1 LDDNGT
7 CFLQTQGSQGQ
18 RQTWDLVR
26 HNFVHLVRDWHSGIE
41 AVAAQFH
48 GHAYDM
54 HHHDEWLV
62 GVTHAGVQDF
72 YCRGQRRQST
82 AGRVILIEPGERHD
96 GRAVHEEGFR
106 YSMLYLPQ
114 AWLREEMGGRDAD
127 IGFRKTLADDRRLGD
142 AIAAACRAII
152 SGAPRL
158 AIDASQD
165 RVVELLRHHLG
176 KEERPTSDVGSSVAE
191 RAMDYIQAHYD
202 EPFSLDDLARATGA
216 RDRYQLSRVFR
227 RRFGTSPHACLVEI
241 RLIKARAMLRSAVP
255 PAEAAMA
262 SGFADQSHLGRWF
275 RRAYGLTPAAYR
287 LGRTNVPDMD
297 GLAG

>member
-1 LDDNGT
+1 
-7 CFLQTQGSQGQ
+7 
-18 RQTWDLVR
+18 
-26 HNFVHLVRDWHSGIE
+26 
-41 AVAAQFH
+41 
-48 GHAYDM
+48 
-54 HHHDEWLV
+54 
-62 GVTHAGVQDF
+62 
-72 YCRGQRRQST
+72 
-82 AGRVILIEPGERHD
+82 
-96 GRAVHEEGFR
+96 VHEEGFR

-202 EPFSLDDLARATGA
+202 EPFSLDDLARAAGA
-216 RDRYQLSRVFR
+216 RDRYQLSRGFR